1 MNAKSTK
8 NIFILE
14 DEMNKR
20 ISLLLLIAI
29 LLGSLGVSAV
39 SAQDATDLSL
49 WVFVDRH
56 GLFMQNQAAR
66 WNEVNPDRPI
76 NLTYEQIDYT
86 QMHDNLLASLLV
98 GMGAPDLADIEIS
111 KFATFT
117 KGDIQLIELDDA
129 IEPYRGDIIETRL
142 APYVANGHNYG
153 IDYHLG
159 SFVMYYNTGILS
171 AAGVDVDS
179 IRTWDDYIEAGKK
192 VTQDTNGDGTPDVYM
207 ASVETS
213 GVMTARGIM
222 LMMGGGAYDAEGNL
236 ILNSEANVKAL
247 QFVQDLVHVHGIARP
262 TSGGEHHSPDHFLDL
277 VEGRIASLWMPQ
289 WYMTRFPDNMSSQL
303 AAVEVIRPMP
313 IFEEGGYTT
322 TMGGGT
328 GTAITNQ
335 IDPSKIELA
344 KEFLAFAK
352 LTYEANV
359 ALWTD
364 LGFDPMRVD
373 VYDDPA
379 LLITM
384 DDFSGEVPFEYI
396 KAGLANVAPEYTGP
410 YYPEIATIM
419 QTTMMYELI
428 ENKKSPQEVLDAAIA
443 ELQAMGADVGG

>member
-1 MNAKSTK
+1 
-8 NIFILE
+8 
-14 DEMNKR
+14 MNKR
-20 ISLLLLIAI
+20 MSLLLLITI
-29 LLGSLGVSAV
+29 LIGTFGVGMV
-39 SAQDATDLSL
+39 HGQGATDLSL

-56 GLFMQNQAAR
+56 GLFMQRQAER
-66 WNEVNPDRPI
+66 WNEAHPDRPI

-98 GMGAPDLADIEIS
+98 GVGAPDLADVEIK

-117 KGDIQLIELDDA
+117 KGDIQFVPLDDA
-129 IEPYRGDIIETRL
+129 IDPYRADIIQSRL
-142 APYVANGHNYG
+142 APYTANGHNYG

-159 SFVMYYNTGILS
+159 SFVMYYNTGILE

-207 ASVETS
+207 ASIETTDIFS
-213 GVMTARGIM
+213 AYALM
-222 LMMGGGAYDAEGNL
+222 LMMGGGTYNADGEI
-236 ILNSEANVKAL
+236 ILDSPENVAAL
-247 QFVQDLVHVHGIARP
+247 QFLQDLVHVHGIARP
-262 TSGGEHHSPDHFLDL
+262 ASGGGHHSPDHFVDL
-277 VEGRIASLWMPQ
+277 TEGRIASLWMPQ
-289 WYMTRFPDNMSSQL
+289 WYMTRFPDNMSSVL
-303 AAVEVIRPMP
+303 ADVEVVRPMP

-328 GTAITNQ
+328 GTVITNQ
-335 IDPSKIELA
+335 IDPSKVDLA

-373 VYDDPA
+373 VYDDEA
-379 LLITM
+379 LLIPM
-384 DDFSGEVPFEYI
+384 SDFKGEIPFTYI
-396 KAGLANVAPEYTGP
+396 KAGLGNVAPEYTGP
-410 YYPEIATIM
+410 FYPEIATIM
-419 QTTMMYELI
+419 QTTALYDLI
-428 ENKKSPQEVLDAAIA
+428 ENQKAPSEVLAAAIS
-443 ELQAMGADVGG
+443 ELRAMGADVGG